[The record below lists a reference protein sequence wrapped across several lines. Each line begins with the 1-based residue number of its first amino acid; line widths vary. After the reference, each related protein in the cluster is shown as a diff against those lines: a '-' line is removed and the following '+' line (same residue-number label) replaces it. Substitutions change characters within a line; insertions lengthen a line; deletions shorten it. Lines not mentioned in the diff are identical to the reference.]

1 MEALKTK
8 QHGGNDAVLNT
19 SSRSSSSGV
28 CVLIVVSCFAQSM
41 LFVFLI
47 SINVVITH
55 IAFAYALFTY
65 DEFE

>member
-1 MEALKTK
+1 
-8 QHGGNDAVLNT
+8 
-19 SSRSSSSGV
+19 
-28 CVLIVVSCFAQSM
+28 M

-65 DEFE
+65 DEFEWLIAHTFLLCLW